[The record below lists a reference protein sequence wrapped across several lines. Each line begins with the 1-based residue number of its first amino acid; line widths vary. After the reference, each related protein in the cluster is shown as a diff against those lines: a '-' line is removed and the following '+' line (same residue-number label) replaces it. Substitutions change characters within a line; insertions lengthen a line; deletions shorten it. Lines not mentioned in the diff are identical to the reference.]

1 MRNRG
6 FKVMLLSFLFIIP
19 LMLVTIKP
27 VYAGPNP
34 PPVEGHWMG
43 PAVIADLTFRPAT
56 SEEIVEHGC
65 TYGDL
70 VLSGEARCYG
80 NLVPIPENFGLCID
94 FNFDEVAA
102 DTIPDW
108 LWDPVDFF
116 PPDSGC
122 VPDIEDLKGIAIQT
136 VISYEEYTDP
146 ALKKA
151 KVIMLFIVPK
161 GN

>member
-43 PAVIADLTFRPAT
+43 PAVIADLTFMRAADIQGC
-56 SEEIVEHGC
+56 SECPDDGVVF
-65 TYGDL
+65 Y
-70 VLSGEARCYG
+70 GEANCKG
-80 NLVPIPENFGLCID
+80 ELLPIDLYCDLCID
-94 FNFDEVAA
+94 FTFDDVNEE
-102 DTIPDW
+102 TIPGW
-108 LWDPVDFF
+108 SFDPDLFF
-116 PPDSGC
+116 PPDSEC
-122 VPDIEDLKGIAIQT
+122 VPDREDIKAIAAQT
-136 VISYEEYTDP
+136 VIKYEEVTNP
-146 ALKKA
+146 PRKKA
-151 KVIMLFIVPK
+151 KVILLFIVPK